1 MKHASAVQ
9 NSKDLFKHPDQTYAG
24 TGRTQGACVNLR
36 MKGIDHGS
44 EQKPQ
49 NVKICFSP

>member
-1 MKHASAVQ
+1 MKYAYAVQ
-9 NSKDLFKHPDQTYAG
+9 NSKDLFQHQDQTCQDWQNPG
-24 TGRTQGACVNLR
+24 SLSVNLR

-44 EQKPQ
+44 EQKTQ